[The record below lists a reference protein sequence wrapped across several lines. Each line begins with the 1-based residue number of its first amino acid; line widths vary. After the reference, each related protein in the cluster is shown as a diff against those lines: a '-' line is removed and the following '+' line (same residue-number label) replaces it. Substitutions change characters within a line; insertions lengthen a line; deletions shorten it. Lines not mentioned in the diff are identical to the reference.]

1 MKRAFWALRRSPL
14 RLLPMIALGA
24 ALAGCPGLP
33 EGANQAPPSKV
44 RKVLSLTDRLPKRSE
59 LACFPCHSQQK
70 FEKGAF
76 PHKQVAH
83 KNAGHCH
90 TCHQGS
96 AHEGRTIDRLACLTC
111 HEEGSEELQ
120 LLSKSGTPSR

>member
-1 MKRAFWALRRSPL
+1 MNRPWSSLLAL
-14 RLLPMIALGA
+14 ALGVA
-24 ALAGCPGLP
+24 AWGCPGLP
-33 EGANQAPPSKV
+33 QGASKAPPSKV
-44 RKVLSLTDRLPKRSE
+44 RQVVSSTDRLPKRAE

-70 FEKGAF
+70 FERGPF
-76 PHKQVAH
+76 PHKNVAH

-96 AHEGRTIDRLACLTC
+96 AHEGRTIDRTACITC

-120 LLSKSGTPSR
+120 VLSRSDTPSR